1 MKKILAALFIVTAL
15 CSSAI
20 AAEPLNAQEC
30 CIKQILEQN
39 ISYSTRGFFNA
50 IQDGNTELVKLFLKS
65 GMSPNSTYF
74 KVPAIYMAIYSQQ
87 NEVVEILLKN
97 GVKPNGEFTT
107 GETPLLV
114 AIKKKDPV
122 IVNTLIKYGADVNMP
137 GTNGNLY
144 PLNYA
149 IKKNNAAIVTSLIE
163 AGAVTNE
170 DALLKALRSKDNN
183 IKNLVLR
190 KYKTQK

>member
-1 MKKILAALFIVTAL
+1 MELL
-15 CSSAI
+15 
-20 AAEPLNAQEC
+20 
-30 CIKQILEQN
+30 LE
-39 ISYSTRGFFNA
+39 
-50 IQDGNTELVKLFLKS
+50 
-65 GMSPNSTYF
+65 
-74 KVPAIYMAIYSQQ
+74 
-87 NEVVEILLKN
+87 N